1 MEIVL
6 NLNSTENSLDL
17 IKYCTLYFDKLKID
31 SPIAI
36 DSVETLSD
44 TSDDKGRYP
53 SKINFTPYISDSV
66 RTLQN
71 ILIEEGICTDDVDT
85 SFDQCTQLAQKIVVQ
100 NSHLFFSSESFNL
113 HKNSMEIRN
122 DAEIISDEVKQAI
135 SEIITQED
143 RCRLKSVIPEFKYSS
158 DVPDFYLVL
167 NLYKGLV
174 DLMLSHI
181 EKGDNVVTNSSII
194 NEILLNYYSLHNK
207 KIRKAGLKYNFAQ
220 IEATKILLPFVQNA
234 PMDDVLE
241 IRYKA
246 NDELLELRNY
256 VETTLKSL
264 SNEVFFN
271 SSLDEIGQ
279 ILNQKITP
287 SINQF
292 ERKLK
297 GLNVVTAQEFIKN
310 MANPLYYSPMLT
322 TFFTNVPA
330 IVSVGFSLGMISLQ
344 TFLQRKSKKIE
355 IQNDP
360 LYFTVKIQNQI

>member
-6 NLNSTENSLDL
+6 NLNSVENSLDL
-17 IKYCTLYFDKLKID
+17 IKYCTLYFDKIRID
-31 SPIAI
+31 SPVAI

-44 TSDDKGRYP
+44 TPDGKGRYP

-66 RTLQN
+66 SVIQN
-71 ILIEEGICTDDVDT
+71 MLIEEGICADAVDT
-85 SFDQCTQLAQKIVVQ
+85 TWGQYTQLAKKIVVQ
-100 NSHLFFSSESFNL
+100 NSHLFFSPESFTL
-113 HKNSMEIRN
+113 HKNSMEICA
-122 DAEIISDEVKQAI
+122 DAEIISDEAKQAI
-135 SEIITQED
+135 LEIISQED
-143 RCRLKSVIPEFKYSS
+143 RCRIKSESTAFKYAS
-158 DVPDFYLVL
+158 DVPDFYFVL
-167 NLYKGLV
+167 NLYRGLV
-174 DLMLSHI
+174 ELMLSHI

-207 KIRKAGLKYNFAQ
+207 KLRKAGLKYNFAQ

-234 PMDDVLE
+234 PMEDILE

-256 VETTLKSL
+256 VEKTLKNL
-264 SNEVFFN
+264 SDKVFLN
-271 SSLDEIGQ
+271 LPLDEIRQ

-287 SINQF
+287 SVNQF

-297 GLNVVTAQEFIKN
+297 GLNVVTAQKFIKN
-310 MANPLYYSPMLT
+310 MANPLYYAPMLT

-330 IVSVGFSLGMISLQ
+330 IASMGFSLGMISLQ

>member
-1 MEIVL
+1 M
-6 NLNSTENSLDL
+6 
-17 IKYCTLYFDKLKID
+17 
-31 SPIAI
+31 
-36 DSVETLSD
+36 
-44 TSDDKGRYP
+44 
-53 SKINFTPYISDSV
+53 
-66 RTLQN
+66 
-71 ILIEEGICTDDVDT
+71 
-85 SFDQCTQLAQKIVVQ
+85 
-100 NSHLFFSSESFNL
+100 
-113 HKNSMEIRN
+113 
-122 DAEIISDEVKQAI
+122 
-135 SEIITQED
+135 
-143 RCRLKSVIPEFKYSS
+143 
-158 DVPDFYLVL
+158 
-167 NLYKGLV
+167 
-174 DLMLSHI
+174 
-181 EKGDNVVTNSSII
+181 VTNSSII

-264 SNEVFFN
+264 SNEDFFN

>member
-6 NLNSTENSLDL
+6 TLNSAGNSLDL

-44 TSDDKGRYP
+44 TPDGEGRYS

-66 RTLQN
+66 TVIRN
-71 ILIEEGICTDDVDT
+71 MLIEEGICIDDT
-85 SFDQCTQLAQKIVVQ
+85 ESSFGQYSQLAKKIVAQ
-100 NSHLFFSSESFNL
+100 NSHLFFSSESFIM
-113 HKNSMEIRN
+113 HKNSMEIYN
-122 DAEIISDEVKQAI
+122 DAEIILNEAKQAI
-135 SEIITQED
+135 SEIISKED
-143 RCRLKSVIPEFKYSS
+143 RCRIQSIIPEFKYFS

-167 NLYKGLV
+167 NLYKGLI
-174 DLMLSHI
+174 DLLLSHI
-181 EKGDNVVTNSSII
+181 EKGENVITNSSAA

-207 KIRKAGLKYNFAQ
+207 KLRKSGLKYNFAQ

-234 PMDDVLE
+234 SMDDILE

-264 SNEVFFN
+264 SNEVFLP
-271 SSLDEIGQ
+271 SSSEKIGQ
-279 ILNQKITP
+279 MLYQKITP

-292 ERKLK
+292 ERKLE
-297 GLNVVTAQEFIKN
+297 GLNVFTAQEFIKN
-310 MANPLYYSPMLT
+310 MANPLYYAPMLT

-330 IVSVGFSLGMISLQ
+330 FASVGFSLGMISLE
-344 TFLQRKSKKIE
+344 TFLQRKSKKLE

-360 LYFTVKIQNQI
+360 LYFTVKMRN

>member
-85 SFDQCTQLAQKIVVQ
+85 SFGQCTQLAQKIVVQ

-207 KIRKAGLKYNFAQ
+207 KIRN
-220 IEATKILLPFVQNA
+220 I
-234 PMDDVLE
+234 
-241 IRYKA
+241 
-246 NDELLELRNY
+246 
-256 VETTLKSL
+256 
-264 SNEVFFN
+264 
-271 SSLDEIGQ
+271 
-279 ILNQKITP
+279 
-287 SINQF
+287 IN
-292 ERKLK
+292 
-297 GLNVVTAQEFIKN
+297 V
-310 MANPLYYSPMLT
+310 
-322 TFFTNVPA
+322 
-330 IVSVGFSLGMISLQ
+330 
-344 TFLQRKSKKIE
+344 
-355 IQNDP
+355 
-360 LYFTVKIQNQI
+360 

>member
-1 MEIVL
+1 M
-6 NLNSTENSLDL
+6 
-17 IKYCTLYFDKLKID
+17 
-31 SPIAI
+31 
-36 DSVETLSD
+36 
-44 TSDDKGRYP
+44 
-53 SKINFTPYISDSV
+53 
-66 RTLQN
+66 
-71 ILIEEGICTDDVDT
+71 
-85 SFDQCTQLAQKIVVQ
+85 
-100 NSHLFFSSESFNL
+100 
-113 HKNSMEIRN
+113 
-122 DAEIISDEVKQAI
+122 
-135 SEIITQED
+135 
-143 RCRLKSVIPEFKYSS
+143 
-158 DVPDFYLVL
+158 
-167 NLYKGLV
+167 
-174 DLMLSHI
+174 MLSHI

-241 IRYKA
+241 IRHKA

-271 SSLDEIGQ
+271 SSLNEIGQ

-344 TFLQRKSKKIE
+344 TFLQRKLKKIE